1 MDSTLD
7 VGPGGRPRGA
17 LGAGG
22 DPLTGRLLDG
32 RYAVSAR
39 LAHGGMATVYLA
51 MDTRLDRQVALKVM
65 HAELARDDDFVRR
78 FIGEAKSVARLSH
91 QNVVAVYDQG
101 ADGPFLYLAMEYV
114 PGQSLKELLKTHGRF
129 GVRAA
134 LDVMAGVLDGLAA
147 AHAAGIAHRDIKPE
161 NVLITA
167 DGRVKV
173 ADFGLARAHA
183 AAGHTRTGT
192 IIGTV
197 AYLAP
202 EQVSGAEPA
211 GPHSD
216 VYSAGVL
223 LYELLTGRQPFTG
236 ETPISVAYQHVNS
249 RVPPPSALAPDI
261 PVAVDELVL
270 AATSREPVGRPPDA
284 GQFLHMLRQ
293 VREQL
298 GFEPAPGAPPL
309 EGLQGAGS
317 QVPGLQ
323 GAGLQGIG
331 EAPWLGGG
339 TGPLGDGR
347 SHTLIVHRDE
357 PARHGRDPLLGRW
370 LFSRRL
376 ILVTVAIAA
385 LVLAGVG
392 GWWFTSGRYASIPA
406 VAGDTVAD
414 ATTVLTGSGFK
425 VGGEQQV
432 HSNTVPKG
440 QVAGTSPSGRALKGA
455 TISLLVSTGPFTSPV
470 PAVRG
475 DTLAA
480 AENALRNA
488 HLQFVTEQV
497 GSTQPKGTV
506 LGTKPEAGTVWPQT
520 KAVTILVVAGPPLPK
535 FTGMTEDAA
544 RQLAAN
550 DHITLDAVLD
560 TNSNQPAGTI
570 TSQSPAPGSILT
582 PGETVT
588 VKVSQGPQDV
598 AVPYVLTMPVGQ
610 ARRIL
615 EQAGFRVVVNGPDF
629 FGRVILTDP
638 NPFQTAPFGSVVII
652 TTDGFGNG
660 NGGGNGNG
668 NGGGNIF
675 GGGLF

>member
-7 VGPGGRPRGA
+7 ADPGGRPPGPPRGA
-17 LGAGG
+17 FGAGAA

-65 HAELARDDDFVRR
+65 HAELARDEDFVQR

-114 PGQSLKELLKTHGRF
+114 PGQSLKDLLRAHGRF
-129 GVRAA
+129 GVRTA
-134 LDVMAGVLDGLAA
+134 LEIMAGVLDGLAA

-192 IIGTV
+192 IIGSV

-211 GPHSD
+211 GSHSD

-249 RVPPPSALAPDI
+249 RVPPPSALAPDV

-270 AATSREPVGRPPDA
+270 AATSREPVGRPADA

-293 VREQL
+293 VGEQL
-298 GFEPAPGAPPL
+298 GFEPAPGASPAL
-309 EGLQGAGS
+309 DGLQGS
-317 QVPGLQ
+317 GLQ
-323 GAGLQGIG
+323 GSGLRGSGLQGIG
-331 EAPWLGGG
+331 EAPWLGDG
-339 TGPLGDGR
+339 TGPIDDGR
-347 SHTLIVHRDE
+347 SHTLIVHRE
-357 PARHGRDPLLGRW
+357 EAARHGRDPLLGRW

-376 ILVTVAIAA
+376 IVVTVAVAA
-385 LVLAGVG
+385 LVLAGIG
-392 GWWFTSGRYASIPA
+392 GWWFSSGRYVSVPA

-414 ATTVLTGSGFK
+414 ATTVLTSSGFK

-432 HSNTVPKG
+432 DSNTVPKG
-440 QVAGTSPSGRALKGA
+440 QVAGTSPSGRALRGA
-455 TISLLVSTGPFTSPV
+455 IISLQISAGPFTSAV

-475 DTLAA
+475 ETVAM
-480 AENALRNA
+480 AESALRGA

-506 LGTKPEAGTVWPQT
+506 LGTKPKAGTVWPQT
-520 KAVTILVVAGPPLPK
+520 KAVTLLVAGGLPLPNLV
-535 FTGMTEDAA
+535 GMTEDAA
-544 RQLAAN
+544 RQIATT
-550 DHITLDAVLD
+550 DHITLNAVLD
-560 TNSNQPAGTI
+560 TNSNQPASTI
-570 TSQSPAPGSILT
+570 TSQSPGPGSILT
-582 PGETVT
+582 QGETVT
-588 VKVSQGPQDV
+588 VKVSEGPQDV
-598 AVPYVLTMPVGQ
+598 QVPYVLTMPVGQ
-610 ARRIL
+610 ARKIL

-638 NPFQTAPFGSVVII
+638 NPFQTAPFGSVVIV

-660 NGGGNGNG
+660 NGNGNG
-668 NGGGNIF
+668 NGGGGF
-675 GGGLF
+675 